1 MERYAYAY
9 GFVPPLSYRYMV
21 ICIESFWKNV
31 QLSGGLP
38 RESKNLMLSQ
48 KELLKVYAVFVTY
61 NQNSL
66 SEDNL
71 AGMDFVVTDRNKCFR
86 LSGSL

>member
-1 MERYAYAY
+1 
-9 GFVPPLSYRYMV
+9 
-21 ICIESFWKNV
+21 
-31 QLSGGLP
+31 
-38 RESKNLMLSQ
+38 MLSQ
-48 KELLKVYAVFVTY
+48 KELLKVFYAVFVTY

-71 AGMDFVVTDRNKCFR
+71 AGMDFVVTDQNKCFR